1 MPSKKPAPKKASTRR
16 PIEDRPKLA
25 AAVFAR
31 MALGSSLRAACEAE
45 GLKVPTVML
54 WVDEDPTLAEQYT
67 RAMLARADA
76 KFEELD
82 DVSEQATKAE
92 SAVEVQG
99 LRLKA
104 DNIKWQLARMNARKY
119 GEKLA
124 IGGAEDLGPIKTMP
138 DEALDAKLQ
147 ELMDKARADQG

>member
-1 MPSKKPAPKKASTRR
+1 VTPKKTPKKPPAKKAPVKR
-16 PIEDRPKLA
+16 PVEDRPKLVA
-25 AAVFAR
+25 PVFAR
-31 MALGSSLRAACEAE
+31 MAQGSSLRSACEAE

-54 WVDEDPTLAEQYT
+54 WINEDAALADQYA

-82 DVSEQATKAE
+82 DVSEEATRAG

-104 DNIKWQLARMNARKY
+104 DNIKWQIARMNARKY
-119 GEKLA
+119 GDKLA
-124 IGGAEDLGPIKTMP
+124 LGGADDLPPLKTM
-138 DEALDAKLQ
+138 DDAALDAKIR
-147 ELMDKARADQG
+147 ELMEKAG